1 MKKEEL
7 GIYIHIPFC
16 MQKCLYCD
24 FVSYI
29 NKSECVK
36 EYINCMIKEIQSY
49 DLKKYNITTIYIG
62 GGTPS
67 FIESDYIKEI
77 INVIQNKLEKNDTRW
92 EDIEITIDYFN
103 SLGIEL
109 NKLSG
114 LIKIYIAD
122 L

>member
-49 DLKKYNITTIYIG
+49 DFKKYNISYIYGIAKVLK
-62 GGTPS
+62 S
-67 FIESDYIKEI
+67 QDEI
-77 INVIQNKLEKNDTRW
+77 D
-92 EDIEITIDYFN
+92 
-103 SLGIEL
+103 
-109 NKLSG
+109 
-114 LIKIYIAD
+114 KIR
-122 L
+122 LHGNFVLCSVL